1 MDMPLNLIVLEQR
14 GRERGSKGEKKGSVW
29 AEVPSTVSFI
39 WNNPTGNYTIK
50 KIISFCPPLAALSLA
65 RAFSGT
71 GEIAETAC
79 PPRHPVRLSDKHFL
93 ELGNKI
99 VNFAVLN
106 MLVLRV
112 KWIWRAEEVEG
123 GLFLS
128 ALWGCVAHYT
138 GLLSYNGCCIH
149 CRDDD
154 YGALQ
159 YIMEIQWHFAG
170 QTLTVYFRWR
180 RLASKSLKITLAAQL
195 NKICNRWINQWDR
208 IITQGY

>member
-1 MDMPLNLIVLEQR
+1 MPLNLIVLEQR

-29 AEVPSTVSFI
+29 AEAPSTVSFI
-39 WNNPTGNYTIK
+39 YTIQ

-65 RAFSGT
+65 RSFFGT

-79 PPRHPVRLSDKHFL
+79 PPRHPVRLRDKHFL

-112 KWIWRAEEVEG
+112 KWIWRAEEEEG

-128 ALWGCVAHYT
+128 AVWGSVAHYT
-138 GLLSYNGCCIH
+138 GLLSYNGCS
-149 CRDDD
+149 
-154 YGALQ
+154 LQ
-159 YIMEIQWHFAG
+159 G
-170 QTLTVYFRWR
+170 
-180 RLASKSLKITLAAQL
+180 
-195 NKICNRWINQWDR
+195 
-208 IITQGY
+208 

>member
-29 AEVPSTVSFI
+29 AEAPSTVSFI
-39 WNNPTGNYTIK
+39 YTIQ

-65 RAFSGT
+65 RSFSGT

-79 PPRHPVRLSDKHFL
+79 PPRHPVRLRDKHFL

-112 KWIWRAEEVEG
+112 KWIWRAEEEEG

-128 ALWGCVAHYT
+128 AVWGSVAHYT
-138 GLLSYNGCCIH
+138 GLLSYNGCSPQGWWLWRITIYH
-149 CRDDD
+149 RNT
-154 YGALQ
+154 
-159 YIMEIQWHFAG
+159 M
-170 QTLTVYFRWR
+170 TLCWPDFD
-180 RLASKSLKITLAAQL
+180 SLFQVTPFSERECKKYVSHKAKQDLE
-195 NKICNRWINQWDR
+195 
-208 IITQGY
+208 

>member
-29 AEVPSTVSFI
+29 AEAPSTVSFI
-39 WNNPTGNYTIK
+39 WNNPATLPNWKLYQKIK
-50 KIISFCPPLAALSLA
+50 KSSPSVLPLARS
-65 RAFSGT
+65 FSGT

-79 PPRHPVRLSDKHFL
+79 PPRHPVRLRDKHFL

-112 KWIWRAEEVEG
+112 KWIWRAEEEEG

-128 ALWGCVAHYT
+128 AVWGSVAHYT
-138 GLLSYNGCCIH
+138 GLRSYNGCS
-149 CRDDD
+149 
-154 YGALQ
+154 LQ
-159 YIMEIQWHFAG
+159 GRWLWRITIYHGNAM
-170 QTLTVYFRWR
+170 TLCWPDFD
-180 RLASKSLKITLAAQL
+180 SLFQVTPFSERERKNYVSCTA
-195 NKICNRWINQWDR
+195 K
-208 IITQGY
+208 QGLE